1 MKNREYWTKRFEQL
15 EDAQLNKGAAYFSEL
30 ENHYTK
36 AAREVQKEI
45 NQWYARFAVNNEIT
59 LQEAR
64 KILRADELKEFKWSV
79 KDYIKH
85 GEENN
90 ISGQWAKQLENASAR
105 WHITRLDALKL
116 QMQNHIEML
125 YGYEQDSVTR
135 LMEKIYSDGY
145 YHTAYELQKGFNIG
159 YDLMKLDTRQIEKV
173 ISKPW
178 AADGSNFSSR
188 IWKQKTQLVSEL
200 HTELTQ
206 AIIRGQNPGKITDYI
221 SNRFGVSKR
230 NAGRLVMT
238 EAAFFA
244 SASTRDCFNDLGV
257 EQYEICA
264 TLDSHTSDTCQG
276 LDGHVFKM
284 SEYEVGVTAPPFHQ
298 WCRTTTV
305 PYFDDEF
312 ELDTKRAA
320 RNEDGEIYY
329 VPADMKYPEWKKAF
343 VDGGSKKDLTPIEKM
358 LEEVEETTTQSKAKI
373 DFTPAESI
381 EEAQE
386 AAMQYIGSGYSKTF
400 KNEADFKGISL
411 DNANEVNRT
420 IAELYAQYD
429 MPKINGIK
437 AISPTSAQGKKVFSD
452 SDAVAAYSPIEHGI
466 FLNKDVLK
474 NAKALES
481 YNKQADEA
489 WDIVMQNIDKLSDS
503 QKEIALT
510 YKNAGRALVGDGSVH
525 DYITHEMGHHVQW
538 EVLDSATN
546 NAMGKNMSKYAPNI
560 SGYANASKGEYIAE
574 SFVAYTKGEIDILDP
589 AFVDYMKAS
598 EKGAFFHA
606 KN

>member
-1 MKNREYWTKRFEQL
+1 MRNREYWTKRFEQL
-15 EDAQLNKGAAYFSEL
+15 EEAQLNKGAAYFSEL
-30 ENHYTK
+30 ENHYTR

-79 KDYIKH
+79 KEYIKH

-116 QMQNHIEML
+116 QMQNHVEML

-257 EQYEICA
+257 ERYEICA

-305 PYFDDEF
+305 PYFNDEF

-320 RNEDGEIYY
+320 RGTDGKTYY
-329 VPADMKYPEWKKAF
+329 VDSDMTYKEWMKKHVVDSANTADMKQYDKYKSILGDKTPDLEKFMEIRYNDAAWKEFKEYSSA
-343 VDGGSKKDLTPIEKM
+343 VKSGELTPLADFDLYQQI
-358 LEEVEETTTQSKAKI
+358 SKEMDDKLLGVVTSNNIKI
-373 DFTPAESI
+373 TGKSYHSI
-381 EEAQE
+381 ARV
-386 AAMQYIGSGYSKTF
+386 IGSV
-400 KNEADFKGISL
+400 EQ
-411 DNANEVNRT
+411 RR
-420 IAELYAQYD
+420 
-429 MPKINGIK
+429 NG
-437 AISPTSAQGKKVFSD
+437 V
-452 SDAVAAYSPIEHGI
+452 
-466 FLNKDVLK
+466 
-474 NAKALES
+474 
-481 YNKQADEA
+481 
-489 WDIVMQNIDKLSDS
+489 
-503 QKEIALT
+503 
-510 YKNAGRALVGDGSVH
+510 SV
-525 DYITHEMGHHVQW
+525 
-538 EVLDSATN
+538 S
-546 NAMGKNMSKYAPNI
+546 
-560 SGYANASKGEYIAE
+560 
-574 SFVAYTKGEIDILDP
+574 DILDALTSKDAEVLP
-589 AFVDYMKAS
+589 IKVMKNGRS
-598 EKGAFFHA
+598 QKFRNKVVEVTVNPDTGNIIQVNPVHSRK
-606 KN
+606 KVKS

>member
-1 MKNREYWTKRFEQL
+1 MRNREYWTKRFEQL
-15 EDAQLNKGAAYFSEL
+15 EEAQLNKGAAYFSEL
-30 ENHYTK
+30 ENHYTR

-79 KDYIKH
+79 KEYIKH

-116 QMQNHIEML
+116 QMQNHVEML
-125 YGYEQDSVTR
+125 FGYEQDSVTR

-221 SNRFGVSKR
+221 ASRFKTSKS

-257 EQYEICA
+257 ERYEICA

-320 RNEDGEIYY
+320 RGSDGKTYY
-329 VPADMKYPEWKKAF
+329 IDADIKYPEWKKAF
-343 VDGGSKKDLTPIEKM
+343 VDGGSKEDFKQIRLQFFSANYGFNDVTTSILQKANKDNASVSVLN
-358 LEEVEETTTQSKAKI
+358 EVEREGNTYVVDGKHVVLRHTENEKHMADVISR
-373 DFTPAESI
+373 EL
-381 EEAQE
+381 
-386 AAMQYIGSGYSKTF
+386 GSNVQLHPQIMF
-400 KNEADFKGISL
+400 
-411 DNANEVNRT
+411 
-420 IAELYAQYD
+420 
-429 MPKINGIK
+429 P
-437 AISPTSAQGKKVFSD
+437 
-452 SDAVAAYSPIEHGI
+452 
-466 FLNKDVLK
+466 
-474 NAKALES
+474 
-481 YNKQADEA
+481 
-489 WDIVMQNIDKLSDS
+489 QNIPTPDYLIDGIGYDLKTVTGTS
-503 QKEIALT
+503 
-510 YKNAGRALVGDGSVH
+510 KN
-525 DYITHEMGHHVQW
+525 
-538 EVLDSATN
+538 VLY
-546 NAMGKNMSKYAPNI
+546 NAIKG
-560 SGYANASKGEYIAE
+560 KGEQ
-574 SFVAYTKGEIDILDP
+574 
-589 AFVDYMKAS
+589 
-598 EKGAFFHA
+598 A
-606 KN
+606 KNFIFDITDCPLSENNIYEQAERLYSSSHMLFLDTTVIVKNDSILKILKRK

>member
-1 MKNREYWTKRFEQL
+1 MRNREYWTKRFTAL
-15 EDAQLNKGAAYFSEL
+15 EEAQLNKGAAYFSEL
-30 ENHYTK
+30 ENHYTR

-116 QMQNHIEML
+116 QMQNHVEML
-125 YGYEQDSVTR
+125 FGYEQDSVTR

-221 SNRFGVSKR
+221 ASRFKTSKS

-244 SASTRDCFNDLGV
+244 SASTKDCFNDLGV
-257 EQYEICA
+257 ERYEICA

-276 LDGHVFKM
+276 LDGHVVKM

-320 RNEDGEIYY
+320 RGGDGKIFY
-329 VPADMKYPEWKKAF
+329 VPAAMKYPEWKKAF
-343 VDGGSKKDLTPIEKM
+343 VDGGSKKGLTPIERI
-358 LEEVEETTTQSKAKI
+358 LEETADSIVEGSQNKEATVDDSGQNTLENAVESSIMKVKNSELPNGLPIEGEPNSIVDKVDDAEKTLQRRKYGSDGKAVVDYDTTDHNMPQNHPTGAHKHEF
-373 DFTPAESI
+373 D
-381 EEAQE
+381 
-386 AAMQYIGSGYSKTF
+386 YSKKRPRSAPKPLTE
-400 KNEADFKGISL
+400 KELKENSDIIKKG
-411 DNANEVNRT
+411 VNYR
-420 IAELYAQYD
+420 
-429 MPKINGIK
+429 
-437 AISPTSAQGKKVFSD
+437 
-452 SDAVAAYSPIEHGI
+452 
-466 FLNKDVLK
+466 
-474 NAKALES
+474 
-481 YNKQADEA
+481 DE
-489 WDIVMQNIDKLSDS
+489 
-503 QKEIALT
+503 E
-510 YKNAGRALVGDGSVH
+510 
-525 DYITHEMGHHVQW
+525 
-538 EVLDSATN
+538 
-546 NAMGKNMSKYAPNI
+546 
-560 SGYANASKGEYIAE
+560 
-574 SFVAYTKGEIDILDP
+574 
-589 AFVDYMKAS
+589 
-598 EKGAFFHA
+598 
-606 KN
+606 

>member
-1 MKNREYWTKRFEQL
+1 MRNREYWTKRFEQL
-15 EDAQLNKGAAYFSEL
+15 EEAQLNKGAAYFSEL
-30 ENHYTK
+30 ENHYTR

-64 KILRADELKEFKWSV
+64 KLLRADELKEFKWSV

-116 QMQNHIEML
+116 QMQNHVEML
-125 YGYEQDSVTR
+125 FGYEQDSVTR

-145 YHTAYELQKGFNIG
+145 YHTAYELQRGFNIG

-173 ISKPW
+173 ISRPW

-221 SNRFGVSKR
+221 SHRFGVSKR

-284 SEYEVGVTAPPFHQ
+284 SDYQVGVTAPPFHQ

-320 RNEDGEIYY
+320 RGEDGKTYY

-343 VDGGSKKDLTPIEKM
+343 VDGGSKEGLEIPSIKDRKMWDANITFDNMLSTSDGNEAMIER
-358 LEEVEETTTQSKAKI
+358 LLIANEST
-373 DFTPAESI
+373 DFVQDANIPGAFGYYPAEDVI
-381 EEAQE
+381 K
-386 AAMQYIGSGYSKTF
+386 Y
-400 KNEADFKGISL
+400 NPD
-411 DNANEVNRT
+411 
-420 IAELYAQYD
+420 AENFDSYD
-429 MPKINGIK
+429 MNYVQ
-437 AISPTSAQGKKVFSD
+437 AHELSHKV
-452 SDAVAAYSPIEHGI
+452 
-466 FLNKDVLK
+466 
-474 NAKALES
+474 
-481 YNKQADEA
+481 DE
-489 WDIVMQNIDKLSDS
+489 
-503 QKEIALT
+503 KELHSW
-510 YKNAGRALVGDGSVH
+510 KNAGFVNAIETCREKIYNNINQVTDWFADGGVYEYDLAMSDIISALSYGELNDYLITGH
-525 DYITHEMGHHVQW
+525 DAEYW
-538 EVLDSATN
+538 
-546 NAMGKNMSKYAPNI
+546 KNDKYRSMEIFANI
-560 SGYANASKGEYIAE
+560 SSIDVMGSSSRAE
-574 SFVAYTKGEIDILDP
+574 FSSLLEELYDAYKEL
-589 AFVDYMKAS
+589 VKWR
-598 EKGAFFHA
+598 
-606 KN
+606 